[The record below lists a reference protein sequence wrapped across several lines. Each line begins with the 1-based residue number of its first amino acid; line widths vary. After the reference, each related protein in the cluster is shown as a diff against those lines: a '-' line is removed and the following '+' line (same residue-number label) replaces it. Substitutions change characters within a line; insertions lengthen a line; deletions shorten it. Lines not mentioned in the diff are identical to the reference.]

1 MTSRPGAPLRTA
13 EAPTLRLKIQ
23 SLPHLLC
30 ASPLTAI
37 GLAK

>member
-1 MTSRPGAPLRTA
+1 MTSRPGAPLRMA
-13 EAPTLRLKIQ
+13 EAPTLRLKNQ

-30 ASPLTAI
+30 ASLLTAI